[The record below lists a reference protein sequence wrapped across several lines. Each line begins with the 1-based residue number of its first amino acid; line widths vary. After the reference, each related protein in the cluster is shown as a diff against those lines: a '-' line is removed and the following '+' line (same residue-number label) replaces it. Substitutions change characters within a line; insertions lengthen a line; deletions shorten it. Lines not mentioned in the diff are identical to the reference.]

1 MKKILYI
8 GNKLQQSG
16 NNSTSIET
24 LGKFLANEGYQMHY
38 ASSKKNKVLRLLDML
53 LSCAKLRKQVNSVL
67 IDVYSTQ
74 NFYYALAVSVL
85 CNWLS
90 MPYIAILRGGNL
102 EERLKN
108 SPKLCSMIFKNA
120 AFNVAPSA
128 FMLNVFKNYGYNN
141 LLLIPNSIQV
151 SNYPFKM
158 RSNVTA
164 KLLWVRALAKIYNPE
179 MAVKVASAL
188 QKKGYQTEL
197 CMVGPDKDGSFNK
210 LTDLAKNLNIQ
221 VSFTGRLSKRDW
233 IELADNY
240 DIFINTTTIDNTPV
254 SVLEA
259 MALGLPVVTTNV
271 GGIPFLLKDGHDARL
286 VKSGDVEGMAH
297 AVSALIENPDE
308 VQKLTRNARKLAET
322 FDWGTVKKQWFKLI
336 EAC

>member
-1 MKKILYI
+1 MY
-8 GNKLQQSG
+8 
-16 NNSTSIET
+16 
-24 LGKFLANEGYQMHY
+24 F
-38 ASSKKNKVLRLLDML
+38 ASSKKNKVLRLLHML
-53 LSCAKLRKQVNSVL
+53 LSCIKLKRKVNTVL

-108 SPKLCSMIFKNA
+108 SPKLSSMIFKNA
-120 AFNVAPSA
+120 TFNVAPSA

-141 LLLIPNSIQV
+141 LLLIPNSIEV

-164 KLLWVRALAKIYNPE
+164 KLLWVRALAKIYNSE

-197 CMVGPDKDGSFNK
+197 CMVGPDKDGSLNK
-210 LTDLAKNLNIQ
+210 LTQLAKNLNVQ
-221 VSFTGRLSKRDW
+221 VSFTGRLSKRNW
-233 IELADNY
+233 IELANNY
-240 DIFINTTTIDNTPV
+240 NIFINTTTIDNTPV
-254 SVLEA
+254 SVIEA

-271 GGIPFLLKDGHDARL
+271 GGIPYLLKDGINAQL
-286 VKSGDVEGMAH
+286 VESNDVEGMAN
-297 AVSALIENPDE
+297 AISTLIENPVE
-308 VQKLTRNARKLAET
+308 VQKITQNARKLAET